1 MKNRLIMLI
10 VLTAMVGA
18 ACSTGLVAESADVK
32 PGAIVIDRTD
42 RPEQPTRPA
51 EGENA
56 RPYLETVDLSIAD
69 IQDFWSNQ
77 MPKAFG
83 QEFQKIPTSK
93 IFAYNSATPPP
104 ACGPGE
110 QPSYEALAGNAF
122 YCSEEQFIAF
132 DDENLFPQLYEKYGS
147 YGVAM
152 VLAHEWGHAVQ
163 DQLGLADGS
172 KPTVF
177 LEQQSDCFAGAWTKW
192 VDDGNSDNLSLS
204 EGSLDAALGGMLA
217 FRDEPGTRPDDPA
230 AHGSGFDR
238 VRAFRDGFT
247 SGVKACADYVTNPPE
262 LTQLPFRTE
271 GEYRTG
277 GNLDYGQLIKL
288 LVPDFDL
295 WMTREFPSF
304 EALSTAVGFDPSA
317 GDVSCGDTKLSG
329 ADATGKIF
337 YCASDNSIRWDEPW
351 LAGINDESG
360 DFATGLLLGMQY
372 GVALQSQTGMSDDD
386 IGSEDS
392 IKQRACLV
400 GAYSGSLIDES
411 ANPTGSR
418 ELSISGGDL
427 DEALASLISLSASKQ
442 VDESGSSL
450 AFDRIEAFQ
459 NGVLDGVNS
468 CGIGG

>member
-163 DQLGLADGS
+163 DQLGPVSYTHLGASSACS
-172 KPTVF
+172 KP
-177 LEQQSDCFAGAWTKW
+177 C
-192 VDDGNSDNLSLS
+192 
-204 EGSLDAALGGMLA
+204 
-217 FRDEPGTRPDDPA
+217 
-230 AHGSGFDR
+230 SGF
-238 VRAFRDGFT
+238 
-247 SGVKACADYVTNPPE
+247 
-262 LTQLPFRTE
+262 
-271 GEYRTG
+271 
-277 GNLDYGQLIKL
+277 
-288 LVPDFDL
+288 
-295 WMTREFPSF
+295 
-304 EALSTAVGFDPSA
+304 
-317 GDVSCGDTKLSG
+317 
-329 ADATGKIF
+329 
-337 YCASDNSIRWDEPW
+337 ASR
-351 LAGINDESG
+351 
-360 DFATGLLLGMQY
+360 
-372 GVALQSQTGMSDDD
+372 
-386 IGSEDS
+386 
-392 IKQRACLV
+392 
-400 GAYSGSLIDES
+400 
-411 ANPTGSR
+411 SR
-418 ELSISGGDL
+418 ESRRC
-427 DEALASLISLSASKQ
+427 APA
-442 VDESGSSL
+442 
-450 AFDRIEAFQ
+450 R
-459 NGVLDGVNS
+459 
-468 CGIGG
+468 